1 MMNKIIAFIGAG
13 NMGGAVA
20 RSVAQVLPPQQIT
33 LATLHPEKAQ
43 HLAGELGSNW
53 VATNEEAVAAADVVF
68 LCVKPQMMRDVLAR
82 LSAPLNERCA
92 RGEQPLLVSIAAGLT
107 MASLRSF
114 LSGDCAALP
123 MARLMPNTPL
133 LIGKGMSALCF
144 DGGDVT
150 ANIALLTELLTHSG
164 RCELLPESLFDQFSA
179 AAGCTTG
186 FAFMMIE
193 AMADA
198 GVLIGLPRAQSL
210 TYAAQVLYGAAAM
223 VLETGA
229 HPAPLRDAVCSPG
242 GSTIAGVAALEDAGF
257 RHAVIE
263 AVRASFIKTKD
274 LGK

>member
-1 MMNKIIAFIGAG
+1 MTSKIAFIGAG

-20 RSVAQVLPPQQIT
+20 RSIAQVLPPEQIT
-33 LATLHPEKAQ
+33 LATLHPEKARQ
-43 HLAGELGSNW
+43 LSEELGCHW
-53 VATNEEAVAAADVVF
+53 TATNEEAVTTADVIF
-68 LCVKPQMMRDVLAR
+68 LCVKPQMMRDVLAA
-82 LSAPLNERCA
+82 LSAPLNTRCA
-92 RGEQPLLVSIAAGLT
+92 NGERPLLVSIAAGLT
-107 MASLRSF
+107 MDNLRSF
-114 LSGDCAALP
+114 LNGDCATLP

-144 DGGDVT
+144 DGGDVAENT
-150 ANIALLTELLTHSG
+150 RLLTDLLIHSG
-164 RCELLPESLFDQFSA
+164 RCELLSEHLFDQFSA

-186 FAFMMIE
+186 FAYMMVE
-193 AMADA
+193 AMGDA

-242 GSTIAGVAALEDAGF
+242 GSTIAGVAALEEAGF
-257 RHAVIE
+257 RHAIIE
-263 AVRASFIKTKD
+263 AVRASFVKTRD

>member
-1 MMNKIIAFIGAG
+1 MTQKIAFIGAG

-20 RSVAQVLPPQQIT
+20 RSIAQVLSPEQIT

-43 HLAGELGSNW
+43 RLSEELGCRW
-53 VATNEEAVAAADVVF
+53 VATNEEAVTAADVIF
-68 LCVKPQMMRDVLAR
+68 ICVKPQMMRGVLAP

-92 RGEQPLLVSIAAGLT
+92 RGERPLLVSIAAGLT

-114 LSGDCAALP
+114 LDGACAALP

-144 DGGDVT
+144 DGGDVAT
-150 ANIALLTELLTHSG
+150 NTQLLTDLLVHSG
-164 RCELLPESLFDQFSA
+164 RCELLGEHLFDQFSA

-186 FAFMMIE
+186 FAFLMVE

-198 GVLIGLPRAQSL
+198 GVLIGLPRVQAL

-242 GSTIAGVAALEDAGF
+242 GSTIAGVAALEEAGF

-263 AVRASFIKTKD
+263 AVRASYVKTKD

>member
-1 MMNKIIAFIGAG
+1 MTKKISFIGAG

-20 RSVAQVLPPQQIT
+20 RCIAQILPPEQIT
-33 LATLHPEKAQ
+33 LATLHPEKARR
-43 HLAGELGSNW
+43 LADELGCKW
-53 VATNEEAVAAADVVF
+53 VTTNEEAVQTADIIF
-68 LCVKPQMMRDVLAR
+68 LCVKPQMMRSVLAP
-82 LSAPLNERCA
+82 LAAPLNERCA
-92 RGEQPLLVSIAAGLT
+92 RGEAPLLVSIAAGLT
-107 MASLRSF
+107 IESLRSF
-114 LSGDCAALP
+114 LDGDCAKLP

-144 DGGDVT
+144 DGGDVA
-150 ANIALLTELLTHSG
+150 ANTALLTELLTHSG
-164 RCELLPESLFDQFSA
+164 RCELLSEHLFDQFSA

-186 FAFMMIE
+186 FAFTMIE

-198 GVLIGLPRAQSL
+198 GVLIGLPRAQAL

-223 VLETGA
+223 VLETGG

-242 GSTIAGVAALEDAGF
+242 GSTIAGVAAMEEAGF

-263 AVRASFIKTKD
+263 GVRASFVKTKD